1 MAKTMNNKMRKINF
15 AQVETLAVNHYQ
27 RAIDNGTATKE
38 SMLEMKSVD
47 ATNSERPISL
57 LQENYNPINTVGQVT
72 NRCTATY
79 TVDVTTDKGFEA
91 FKNAFVDFKEEGTHI
106 EYTTIWKEGYNVFKQ
121 FNMLNGR
128 FFTIYVISP
137 VEFEMFKDKL
147 SHVVKSELTV
157 EEAKQIQIDLEQLT
171 RAWQESSIDVVK
183 DKSKDF
189 DIKFDQV
196 LNNIVVKHSFI
207 KKFKDNMNFNED
219 AVFTAK
225 REGKDLPDFKFDIK
239 GVDSEGNELT
249 LNDIA
254 DDLIGNANMAAIEA
268 AEEFFNGT
276 VKTIFGMASETF
288 LNNYVNASYI
298 SKELALFIKDIYR
311 IINAA
316 RNENIVLEKEDYA
329 KLRNAI
335 YSKAFDLNVAKEDVV
350 KIAINMAMT
359 TAKAKWEVKEGT
371 AKLVEIDV
379 YEPDTNKYY
388 DSIVKQLFANEYVY
402 EVTGQV
408 YRKQLDAMEV
418 IDTITE
424 DWTDGITKE
433 FVDGLSTDETVVLG
447 GKYYDFTGFMTVEET
462 GLYVEQDIYA
472 FEYINCFILNKTHKA
487 GSTAKAEKFDNGE
500 HIADMLEK
508 NHGLENVAI
517 IGKNANIVRTG
528 AELTGRIAVP
538 AGLTKQ
544 EILVNDVYSFKAK
557 NNQQRIF
564 LVIFE

>member
-433 FVDGLSTDETVVLG
+433 FVDGLSTDGTVVLG

>member
-225 REGKDLPDFKFDIK
+225 REGKDLPAFKFDIK

-249 LNDIA
+249 LNDVA

-433 FVDGLSTDETVVLG
+433 FVDGLSTDGTVVLG

-487 GSTAKAEKFDNGE
+487 NSAAKAERFDNGE
-500 HIADMLEK
+500 HLTEILEK
-508 NHGLENVAI
+508 DHGLNNVAI
-517 IGKNANIVRTG
+517 IGKNANIVRLG
-528 AELTGRIAVP
+528 AELAGRIAVP

>member
-225 REGKDLPDFKFDIK
+225 REGKDLPAFKFDIK

-249 LNDIA
+249 LNDVA

-433 FVDGLSTDETVVLG
+433 FVDGLSTDGTVVLG

>member
-225 REGKDLPDFKFDIK
+225 REGKDLPAFKFDIK

-249 LNDIA
+249 LNDVA

-371 AKLVEIDV
+371 AKLLEIDV
-379 YEPDTNKYY
+379 YEPDTNKYH

-433 FVDGLSTDETVVLG
+433 FVDGLSTDGTVVLG
-447 GKYYDFTGFMTVEET
+447 GKYYNFTGFMTVEET